1 MPWTASTAVLVIV
14 GVRAEVRR
22 DGAAAGRSCAAAMR
36 IGGSGWG
43 IGVGGVPGGLW
54 RRRSP
59 AIHRTDGRAE
69 PPHCARDRHAR
80 GIGCRL
86 AEPFGDLGE
95 RLPVLKPED
104 DREPLLRAE
113 RAQPFEVP
121 LGALL
126 QDR

>member
-22 DGAAAGRSCAAAMR
+22 DGAAAGCSWTAAMR
-36 IGGSGWG
+36 IGGSGSG
-43 IGVGGVPGGLW
+43 IGVVGVPGGVW
-54 RRRSP
+54 RRRRSL

-80 GIGCRL
+80 RIGRRL

-95 RLPVLKPED
+95 RLPVLEPED
-104 DREPLLRAE
+104 D
-113 RAQPFEVP
+113 
-121 LGALL
+121 
-126 QDR
+126 